1 MKNISV
7 CIKKYR
13 IKKDG
18 IKVEYYRKDRGSFDK
33 YGPKKHSAY
42 LATEFI
48 FTLIILSIALYI
60 FSYFVMNMAYL
71 ENKLDDREEL
81 DYLLGQV
88 MVEER
93 SYIKDYKGD
102 YEDLDLVF
110 SKNMDSREIL
120 IRRSFKDKKFGW
132 IESEITVKDKYLKK
146 SLVVHTI
153 IGLD

>member
-81 DYLLGQV
+81 DYLLGHV

>member
-33 YGPKKHSAY
+33 YGSKKHSAY

-71 ENKLDDREEL
+71 ENKLDDRDKS
-81 DYLLGQV
+81 DYILGQAII
-88 MVEER
+88 EER

>member
-81 DYLLGQV
+81 DYLLGQA

-93 SYIKDYKGD
+93 SYIKDY
-102 YEDLDLVF
+102 LDLVF

>member
-48 FTLIILSIALYI
+48 FTLIILPIALYI

-71 ENKLDDREEL
+71 ENQLDDREEL
-81 DYLLGQV
+81 DYLLGQA

>member
-60 FSYFVMNMAYL
+60 FSYLVMNMVYL

-81 DYLLGQV
+81 DYLLGQA

-102 YEDLDLVF
+102 YEDLALVF

>member
-71 ENKLDDREEL
+71 ENKLDDRKEL
-81 DYLLGQV
+81 DYLLGQA

>member
-48 FTLIILSIALYI
+48 FTLIIFSIALYI
-60 FSYFVMNMAYL
+60 FSYFVMNIAYM

-81 DYLLGQV
+81 DYLLGQA

-93 SYIKDYKGD
+93 SYIKDYKGY

>member
-60 FSYFVMNMAYL
+60 FSYFVMNMVYL

-81 DYLLGQV
+81 DYLLGQA

-102 YEDLDLVF
+102 YEDLALVF

>member
-48 FTLIILSIALYI
+48 FTLIIFSIALYI

-81 DYLLGQV
+81 DYLLGQA

>member
-48 FTLIILSIALYI
+48 FTLIIFSIALYI

-71 ENKLDDREEL
+71 ENKLDDRDEL

-102 YEDLDLVF
+102 YDDLDLVF
-110 SKNMDSREIL
+110 SKNMDSKEIL
-120 IRRSFKDKKFGW
+120 IKRIFKDKKFGW

>member
-13 IKKDG
+13 IKKDE

-81 DYLLGQV
+81 DYLLGQA

>member
-48 FTLIILSIALYI
+48 FTLIIFSIALYI
-60 FSYFVMNMAYL
+60 FSYFVMNIAYM

-81 DYLLGQV
+81 DYLLEQA

>member
-71 ENKLDDREEL
+71 ENKLDDRDEL

>member
-48 FTLIILSIALYI
+48 FTLIIFSIALYI
-60 FSYFVMNMAYL
+60 FSYFVMNIAYM

-81 DYLLGQV
+81 DYLLGQA

-153 IGLD
+153 IGLN

>member
-60 FSYFVMNMAYL
+60 FSYFVMNMVYL

-81 DYLLGQV
+81 DYLLGQA

>member
-60 FSYFVMNMAYL
+60 FSYFVMNMVYL

-81 DYLLGQV
+81 DYLLGQA

-102 YEDLDLVF
+102 YEDLALVF

-132 IESEITVKDKYLKK
+132 IKSEITVKDKYLKK

>member
-13 IKKDG
+13 

-81 DYLLGQV
+81 DYLLGQA

-120 IRRSFKDKKFGW
+120 IRRSFNDKKFGW

>member
-18 IKVEYYRKDRGSFDK
+18 IKVEYYRKDRGAFDK

-81 DYLLGQV
+81 DYLLGQA

>member
-18 IKVEYYRKDRGSFDK
+18 IKVEYHRKDRGSFDK

-81 DYLLGQV
+81 DYLLGQA

>member
-60 FSYFVMNMAYL
+60 FSYFLMNMAYL

-81 DYLLGQV
+81 DYLLGQA

-120 IRRSFKDKKFGW
+120 IRRSFKDKKFG
-132 IESEITVKDKYLKK
+132 EITVKDKYLKK

>member
-48 FTLIILSIALYI
+48 FTLIIFSIALYI
-60 FSYFVMNMAYL
+60 FSYFVMNIAYM

-81 DYLLGQV
+81 DYLLGQA

>member
-18 IKVEYYRKDRGSFDK
+18 IKVEYYREDRGSFDK

-81 DYLLGQV
+81 DYLLGQA

>member
-81 DYLLGQV
+81 DYLLGQA

-93 SYIKDYKGD
+93 SCIKDYKGD

>member
-18 IKVEYYRKDRGSFDK
+18 IKVEYYRKDRGSFYK
-33 YGPKKHSAY
+33 NGPKKHSAY

-81 DYLLGQV
+81 DYLLGQA

>member
-48 FTLIILSIALYI
+48 FTIIILSIALYI
-60 FSYFVMNMAYL
+60 FSYFVMNM
-71 ENKLDDREEL
+71 
-81 DYLLGQV
+81 
-88 MVEER
+88 
-93 SYIKDYKGD
+93 
-102 YEDLDLVF
+102 
-110 SKNMDSREIL
+110 
-120 IRRSFKDKKFGW
+120 
-132 IESEITVKDKYLKK
+132 
-146 SLVVHTI
+146 
-153 IGLD
+153 

>member
-18 IKVEYYRKDRGSFDK
+18 IKVEYYRKNRGSFDK

-60 FSYFVMNMAYL
+60 FSYFVMNMSYL

-81 DYLLGQV
+81 DYLLGQA

>member
-71 ENKLDDREEL
+71 EHKLDDREEL
-81 DYLLGQV
+81 DYLL
-88 MVEER
+88 VEER
-93 SYIKDYKGD
+93 SYIKYYKGD

>member
-7 CIKKYR
+7 CLKKYR
-13 IKKDG
+13 IKIDG
-18 IKVEYYRKDRGSFDK
+18 IKGESYRKDRGSFDK

-48 FTLIILSIALYI
+48 FTLIIFSIALYI

-71 ENKLDDREEL
+71 ENKLDDRDEL

-102 YEDLDLVF
+102 YDDLDLVF
-110 SKNMDSREIL
+110 SKNMDSKEIL
-120 IRRSFKDKKFGW
+120 IRRIFKDKKFGW

>member
-18 IKVEYYRKDRGSFDK
+18 IKVEYYRKDRVSFDK

-81 DYLLGQV
+81 DYLLGQA